1 MSISPSYVDGLEL
14 RIKELGEQIEKL
26 TEECVVLRASNRSKL
41 DTIAGMEQQLA
52 ALAEQNEKMRK
63 VLLRL
68 ACLGNGD
75 QYGNSIGNCIAQE
88 ALSLPDLASPVLNRI
103 RAEAKAEENEA
114 CAKDAH
120 EFWIRNT
127 DTSPA
132 EAIRARR
139 K

>member
-1 MSISPSYVDGLEL
+1 MTT
-14 RIKELGEQIEKL
+14 
-26 TEECVVLRASNRSKL
+26 TEEVIRLTREVADASLNDPVVGSSIVL
-41 DTIAGMEQQLA
+41 DIGEM
-52 ALAEQNEKMRK
+52 K
-63 VLLRL
+63 RL
-68 ACLGNGD
+68 IEL
-75 QYGNSIGNCIAQE
+75 
-88 ALSLPDLASPVLNRI
+88 V
-103 RAEAKAEENEA
+103 KAEENEA

>member
-1 MSISPSYVDGLEL
+1 MSKIVGEL
-14 RIKELGEQIEKL
+14 NAEIMKKVIHDRRAKLFDEIVAKTGSKQFVIDRAMQEIESLREQVEKL

-88 ALSLPDLASPVLNRI
+88 ALSLPDLASSILN
-103 RAEAKAEENEA
+103 KEEGEI
-114 CAKDAH
+114 K
-120 EFWIRNT
+120 
-127 DTSPA
+127 
-132 EAIRARR
+132 
-139 K
+139 

>member
-1 MSISPSYVDGLEL
+1 MTTTEEVIRLMEEAGLEL
-14 RIKELGEQIEKL
+14 NKTGWIEIHTQHL
-26 TEECVVLRASNRSKL
+26 
-41 DTIAGMEQQLA
+41 
-52 ALAEQNEKMRK
+52 RK
-63 VLLRL
+63 VF
-68 ACLGNGD
+68 
-75 QYGNSIGNCIAQE
+75 
-88 ALSLPDLASPVLNRI
+88 DLVR
-103 RAEAKAEENEA
+103 AEENEA